1 MKRFVLLLTVAS
13 ALTACTGNIPMGRD
27 PQVQCPSDTSK
38 QMSRAEWKACY
49 GFQDHDAGTGPGR

>member
-13 ALTACTGNIPMGRD
+13 ALAACNNIPTGHD

-38 QMSRAEWKACY
+38 QMSHAEWEACY
-49 GFQDHDAGTGPGR
+49 GYQDHDAGPGR